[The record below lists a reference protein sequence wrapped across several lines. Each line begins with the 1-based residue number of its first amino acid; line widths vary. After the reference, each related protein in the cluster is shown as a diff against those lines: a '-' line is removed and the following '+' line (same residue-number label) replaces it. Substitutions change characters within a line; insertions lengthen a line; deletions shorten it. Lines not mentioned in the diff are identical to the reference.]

1 MVLRWEG
8 DVTHPEP
15 EVSFCLEQRND
26 ELADPNSRLNH
37 TTPQSDPEDTPPT
50 KTEIPSPPQMKR
62 EGPTPPKRVQLES
75 YYKTSHT
82 FRLLRE
88 REHLFVRPG
97 GEFSFTPGCSMTTL
111 PVITHTA
118 LQINGTAKVFLTRRD
133 SIPIGEEK
141 KVGFYRDLKK
151 SQNLNRIINYLHFI
165 KEKSIKRERDGES

>member
-37 TTPQSDPEDTPPT
+37 TTPQSDPEDTPPI
-50 KTEIPSPPQMKR
+50 KTEIPSPPQMKKGR
-62 EGPTPPKRVQLES
+62 THSSEKCERFYSSSPTV
-75 YYKTSHT
+75 
-82 FRLLRE
+82 LLKE
-88 REHLFVRPG
+88 REHPFVRPG
-97 GEFSFTPGCSMTTL
+97 GVFSFAPECSMTAL

-141 KVGFYRDLKK
+141 KVALYRDLKK
-151 SQNLNRIINYLHFI
+151 SQNLNRVINYLHFI
-165 KEKSIKRERDGES
+165 KEKSIKRERDGKS